1 MSSRTE
7 MNKALDFLNPLLQ
20 VLHMIFFLINWR
32 KSFNRFRFRLTCSH
46 TVHMYH
52 KKRWIFSVFQ
62 MRKATRPEKTA
73 VLLNEFSHEICSYYW
88 GPIVG
93 HFLTPVIST
102 RKILPWMLVF
112 YGVVTVFKSQLDMLE
127 VSISLLLLE
136 DRNLSFV
143 SYLDRIFSNL
153 LHKGYM

>member
-1 MSSRTE
+1 
-7 MNKALDFLNPLLQ
+7 
-20 VLHMIFFLINWR
+20 
-32 KSFNRFRFRLTCSH
+32 
-46 TVHMYH
+46 
-52 KKRWIFSVFQ
+52 
-62 MRKATRPEKTA
+62 
-73 VLLNEFSHEICSYYW
+73 
-88 GPIVG
+88 
-93 HFLTPVIST
+93 
-102 RKILPWMLVF
+102 MLVF